1 MLRWRSRDAVS
12 LSYSYIGFGGN
23 LGRPQRKL
31 PWVVQEMSRRLGT
44 VRRVS
49 RIFRTTPWGG
59 ASGPDYVNA
68 VIELETTLPASD
80 ILKALKELE
89 TACGRERPYP
99 NAPRTCDLDL
109 LLHGDEVISEPGL
122 DVPHPRLH
130 LRRFVLAPLCDLIPG
145 EKHPVIGISFRELL
159 EHVNDAG
166 LASPIAPA
174 KSFSLVASP

>member
-1 MLRWRSRDAVS
+1 VS
-12 LSYSYIGFGGN
+12 LSCSYIGFGGN

-31 PWVVQEMSRRLGT
+31 PWIVQEMSRRLGT

-49 RIFRTTPWGG
+49 RVFRTTPWGG
-59 ASGPDYVNA
+59 ASGPDYINA
-68 VIELETTLPASD
+68 VIELQTTRPACD
-80 ILKALKELE
+80 ILQVLQGLE
-89 TACGRERPYP
+89 TACGRERPYS

-109 LLHGDEVISEPGL
+109 LLHGDEIISEPGL

-130 LRRFVLAPLCDLIPG
+130 LRRFVLAPLCDLVPR

-159 EHVNDAG
+159 ERVDDDGNAF
-166 LASPIAPA
+166 PVAPA